1 MRKFLAILNTQIHH
15 HLPRED
21 HGWHHQPEVPA
32 SGLLAQLHSDLSPE
46 SGSLRRLRGL
56 RTQTLQAILSNFLSV
71 PAVLAVLGSTLLY
84 IQTDLYLSLFIS
96 IYLHFSHLIS
106 ACSTCLLFLLR
117 LNSHSLLLFKFR
129 HGLERQPK
137 HQDEPKGTCF
147 TAAHGPVFHS
157 GHPRITQPQRIW
169 VGVVC

>member
-96 IYLHFSHLIS
+96 TSRIL
-106 ACSTCLLFLLR
+106 
-117 LNSHSLLLFKFR
+117 SLLAPRASSSFSGSIATVSSSSSSAMAWR
-129 HGLERQPK
+129 GSPNTRTSQRERVSPR
-137 HQDEPKGTCF
+137 PTALCF
-147 TAAHGPVFHS
+147 TVA
-157 GHPRITQPQRIW
+157 TQESPNLKESE
-169 VGVVC
+169 